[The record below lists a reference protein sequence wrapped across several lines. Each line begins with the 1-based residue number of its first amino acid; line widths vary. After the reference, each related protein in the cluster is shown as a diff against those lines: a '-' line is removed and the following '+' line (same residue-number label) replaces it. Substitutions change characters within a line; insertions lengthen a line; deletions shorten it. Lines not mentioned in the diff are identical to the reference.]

1 MDKTLTRGLTVHF
14 VDGSKINVSFPT
26 QTEDQYRRKL
36 GVEEILKRRALILE
50 LDGAAHVIPFE
61 NVKYLTVFP
70 APEFGELGV
79 IKGGSIS
86 D

>member
-1 MDKTLTRGLTVHF
+1 MEKLLTRGLTVHF
-14 VDGSKINVSFPT
+14 TDGTRINVSFPT

-36 GVEEILKRRALILE
+36 GVEEILKRRALIIE
-50 LDGAAHVIPFE
+50 ADGATHVIPFE
-61 NVKYLTVFP
+61 NIKYMTVFP
-70 APEFGELGV
+70 APEITDLGV